1 MTPVVA
7 TEYRRLSDG
16 ILVCAAALVTA
27 AKRIEATPSE
37 PNIATLVGAI
47 ACTQDH
53 ANDDPEFLSGLRI
66 RAYALYSIREIW
78 LYAILEHLRSHLW
91 VAHRGTNFVGCTS
104 RYSNM
109 PAFKLQIIRTGD
121 DTCRVLAESNGRSA
135 NSADKRIPAG
145 LFGEA
150 LASLKAELERSYTIR
165 GEQIFDIELDETPA
179 EDVAPVAF
187 VGKMPGDLG
196 RLRDVRG
203 NPKIADRRTDLKI
216 TEEIGSQLFKFLF
229 DDRVED
235 LFRDSDCAA
244 RRGGEPLPVRL
255 CVEHPALAGI
265 PWEVMFDCQTK
276 SYLSMSQQNCLS
288 RFVPGPDLQLN
299 KRKLPLEIA
308 GMIAMPQ
315 NLAHTRLAELDAQGE
330 VERIQEILK
339 TGLKDKANIRW
350 TTTGRQFDLETLL
363 LQQSAWSAFHFIG
376 HGGLQEDGA
385 DADVLYADALK
396 NILTLPGG
404 AGPQLVVLN
413 SCEGGYDSPCHELFS
428 SAAADLVLG
437 GVPIVVA
444 MQYRIR
450 DDVAIEFSRLF
461 YRYLAMGVT
470 IERAMAL
477 TRNVLRQKTA
487 QWIAP
492 VVDLRTVD
500 GAKVF

>member
-1 MTPVVA
+1 
-7 TEYRRLSDG
+7 
-16 ILVCAAALVTA
+16 
-27 AKRIEATPSE
+27 
-37 PNIATLVGAI
+37 
-47 ACTQDH
+47 
-53 ANDDPEFLSGLRI
+53 
-66 RAYALYSIREIW
+66 
-78 LYAILEHLRSHLW
+78 
-91 VAHRGTNFVGCTS
+91 
-104 RYSNM
+104 
-109 PAFKLQIIRTGD
+109 
-121 DTCRVLAESNGRSA
+121 
-135 NSADKRIPAG
+135 
-145 LFGEA
+145 
-150 LASLKAELERSYTIR
+150 
-165 GEQIFDIELDETPA
+165 
-179 EDVAPVAF
+179 
-187 VGKMPGDLG
+187 
-196 RLRDVRG
+196 
-203 NPKIADRRTDLKI
+203 
-216 TEEIGSQLFKFLF
+216 
-229 DDRVED
+229 
-235 LFRDSDCAA
+235 
-244 RRGGEPLPVRL
+244 
-255 CVEHPALAGI
+255 
-265 PWEVMFDCQTK
+265 MFDCETK

-288 RFVPGPDLQLN
+288 RFVPGPDLDLN
-299 KRKLPLEIA
+299 KRELPLEIA

-376 HGGLQEDGA
+376 HGGYDPNEGKGFLLILQEDGA

-444 MQYRIR
+444 MQYRIS

-470 IERAMAL
+470 IERAMAQ

-492 VVDLRTVD
+492 VVYLRTVD